1 MLSLMGDVRT
11 THDAMFWIQILHCEV
26 LSLVVVLLL
35 VVVAPLARHSSRIM
49 HSGAAWSLHAAC
61 RASMVHMQR
70 VEQARFPQP
79 HPS

>member
-1 MLSLMGDVRT
+1 MLSLVGDVRAPCT
-11 THDAMFWIQILHCEV
+11 AMFWIQLLHCEV

-35 VVVAPLARHSSRIM
+35 VVVVPIARHSSRIM
-49 HSGAAWSLHAAC
+49 HSGAAWC
-61 RASMVHMQR
+61 